1 MKKIIFRKKKEDVI
15 PKKERRT
22 FSKSETTVF
31 LSSFFYKSKK
41 VTLKYGWLCRMN
53 HYFHFQLKS
62 CGTKT
67 NIEYVIKYCR
77 DQFSYLDIVGTLIL
91 KEIDLKKLHYETE
104 VDFNVADTT
113 S

>member
-1 MKKIIFRKKKEDVI
+1 MQDEPLFPFSIKIMRNE
-15 PKKERRT
+15 
-22 FSKSETTVF
+22 
-31 LSSFFYKSKK
+31 
-41 VTLKYGWLCRMN
+41 
-53 HYFHFQLKS
+53 
-62 CGTKT
+62 